1 MREDEL
7 YFSKQNNVA
16 SATTEDE
23 LYKFLLGEYFEQ
35 DNNSEDVELNMDDS
49 MILEMKEAIIKRA

>member
-7 YFSKQNNVA
+7 YFSKQNNIA
-16 SATTEDE
+16 SATTKDE
-23 LYKFLLGEYFEQ
+23 LYKYLLSEYFEQ

-49 MILEMKEAIIKRA
+49 MI

>member
-1 MREDEL
+1 MREDEV

-23 LYKFLLGEYFEQ
+23 LYKLLLGEYFEP

-49 MILEMKEAIIKRA
+49 MILEMKEALIKRY